1 MTSETPQK
9 GDCSRRSDENES
21 DEIRLHARP
30 ARVTASRDHRGV
42 LGGPICNR
50 KHADLGPLEHLGL
63 TLAAYAA
70 SGTARALARA
80 KLRRAGIV
88 RARSGTPNALESA
101 AGYYARGRGSGGRS
115 AHPLSTKAPVA
126 GADVA
131 EQPKA
136 RGSHRFQF
144 VSSPDPNR
152 CVRQL
157 ATARRLAGHERPATR
172 YGTKPRRR
180 YGSATALLPLGCR
193 DFSGGNKCTKSRGTG
208 AVSGLESLALARRRV
223 FTGSVSGHGGR
234 FFQSPGLPN
243 LDARAGDVLEA
254 ARAVRAV
261 IELAG

>member
-50 KHADLGPLEHLGL
+50 KRADLGPLEHLGL

-136 RGSHRFQF
+136 RGVTSFPVRFHA
-144 VSSPDPNR
+144 
-152 CVRQL
+152 VRYS
-157 ATARRLAGHERPATR
+157 AGHA
-172 YGTKPRRR
+172 GWRRDLR
-180 YGSATALLPLGCR
+180 LCPSAVEMLVT
-193 DFSGGNKCTKSRGTG
+193 SS
-208 AVSGLESLALARRRV
+208 
-223 FTGSVSGHGGR
+223 
-234 FFQSPGLPN
+234 N
-243 LDARAGDVLEA
+243 LYDS
-254 ARAVRAV
+254 
-261 IELAG
+261 